1 MPLATITEAGKE
13 ILLLDYRGC
22 NEHQMLQL
30 LSEAKEWLEQQEQPS
45 LLLSVFNDHN
55 YATGAFM
62 KMVVSNNQQLDKKI
76 KKQAVVGLNA
86 VKKMILKGFNYL
98 IKRNVRAFDT
108 QPQAIAFLL
117 DEDTTD
123 RDLPEY
129 LH

>member
-62 KMVVSNNQQLDKKI
+62 KMVVSSNQQLDKKI